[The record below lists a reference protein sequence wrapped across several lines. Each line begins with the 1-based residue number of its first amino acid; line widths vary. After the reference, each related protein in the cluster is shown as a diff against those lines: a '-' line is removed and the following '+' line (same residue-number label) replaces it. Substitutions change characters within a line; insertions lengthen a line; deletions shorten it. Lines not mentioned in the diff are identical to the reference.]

1 MEKPKDPEIDFPI
14 DRINKF
20 LSEHTFNISLLGM
33 VDALSVKIELK
44 RMTNYITVGEWQPYI
59 VYDVYLVPGTQKQN
73 IITSLFFGDPEKKI
87 PYSINSKYQ
96 RFEISMKINELLR
109 NFLSYWG
116 IRHSVTADNYYN
128 TVPYINNP
136 QGLTE
141 SLILE
146 SKYDSVVRKVV
157 SDIIHFVKYQQ
168 TGEFDLP
175 GDISNDISYNF
186 EQLENEFSVELN
198 INEDDSVEDY
208 IIDAEYYEDED
219 TIVVGIALNPE
230 KRRESL
236 QKMIGDLNETLM
248 HEITHIRQSEKGMEF
263 VDSSDLTPLEYYTQ
277 EHEIEAQFKGFRRR
291 AKSEKRTL
299 QDVMDEWFKKNKKLH
314 RLKPKEIQIV
324 KNKILGYS
332 S

>member
-1 MEKPKDPEIDFPI
+1 MPST
-14 DRINKF
+14 
-20 LSEHTFNISLLGM
+20 L
-33 VDALSVKIELK
+33 
-44 RMTNYITVGEWQPYI
+44 W
-59 VYDVYLVPGTQKQN
+59 
-73 IITSLFFGDPEKKI
+73 
-87 PYSINSKYQ
+87 
-96 RFEISMKINELLR
+96 
-109 NFLSYWG
+109 
-116 IRHSVTADNYYN
+116 RH
-128 TVPYINNP
+128 
-136 QGLTE
+136 
-141 SLILE
+141 LI
-146 SKYDSVVRKVV
+146 
-157 SDIIHFVKYQQ
+157 
-168 TGEFDLP
+168 
-175 GDISNDISYNF
+175 
-186 EQLENEFSVELN
+186 QLIARVHR
-198 INEDDSVEDY
+198 
-208 IIDAEYYEDED
+208 YEDED